1 MSRILQNILRKQQ
14 TKMNVTH
21 ETSAL
26 LMEMARG
33 CKDDNPHKL
42 SAKLIQVW
50 LNDAH
55 QVKPDAALARQ
66 TAQVN
71 LNKKQSKA

>member
-14 TKMNVTH
+14 AKMNVTH

-33 CKDDNPHKL
+33 SKDDNPHKL
-42 SAKLIQVW
+42 SAKLIQAW
-50 LNDAH
+50 LNGANQAKPATTLAH
-55 QVKPDAALARQ
+55 QTTSVK
-66 TAQVN
+66 
-71 LNKKQSKA
+71 LNKKQSRT